1 MVCWNQK
8 NNDIMKNKLNYLLLA
23 ILLIFNASMQ
33 AQPVDMEK
41 MQQAFPDKLAVF
53 LNVNRSVEIT
63 MKDNLPFILENEVSE
78 MMVLNEKGN
87 GMFNKDKVFHSSFN
101 ELKKLEAYTLV
112 PDGNSMQKVKV
123 VDFKTQSSPSKGV
136 FYDDVKETS
145 FDYPKMIKGS
155 ISHVETIHE
164 NKEIRLL
171 NSFYFSS
178 YLPVHKAT
186 YTITYPEDVD
196 IRFIIK
202 NDDGNMVQVKETK
215 KGKRKK
221 LEFTATDINN
231 YEYFGNGTSVQYYAI
246 HVIAYIASYKN
257 NDKTIPVFSSVG
269 ELYKWNAAFLTN
281 INTVADEALQ
291 KTTDSIC
298 LNKNTDWQK
307 AQAIYQW
314 VQNNIKYV
322 AFEDGLE
329 GFVPRQAKDV
339 CTKRYGDCKDMASLL
354 TAMLKMSG
362 LQACFTWI
370 GTRSIPYTY
379 TEVPLPVTDNHMISS
394 VKINNEWIFLDATDP
409 NCIFGMPT
417 SGIQGKQ
424 ALISINADKYELVKV
439 PIMPAS
445 KSIITDSTFL
455 SIKNNTLIG
464 YASVDYLGYYGNDI
478 YNNLQYNKGDDERVY
493 ARRRMAKGSNK
504 FFMKDYK
511 LSFPDPA
518 TKTANIASNF
528 EIPDYIK
535 SVADEIYINLNLEK
549 LFSNTLIDTAK
560 RKVAIENEYLSEI
573 NQVHALAIPAGYE
586 VDYLPKNISITNDVL
601 DFSIR
606 YKKTADAVTA
616 TQQIVMKKLYVQ
628 ANDFPAWNQAASIIS
643 PAYKEQV
650 VLKKKL

>member
-1 MVCWNQK
+1 MVYLKQSNKHTMKK
-8 NNDIMKNKLNYLLLA
+8 NPFYIFLATLLLTSFIA
-23 ILLIFNASMQ
+23 HAQVVELL
-33 AQPVDMEK
+33 K
-41 MQQAFPDKLAVF
+41 MQQLFPDKLAVF
-53 LNVNRSVEIT
+53 SNVNRTVDIT
-63 MKDNLPFILENEVSE
+63 LKDGVPFILENEVSE
-78 MMVLNEKGN
+78 MMVLNEKAN
-87 GMFNKDKVFHSSFN
+87 GMLNKDRVYHSTFN
-101 ELKKLEAYTLV
+101 QLKKLEAYTLV
-112 PDGNSMQKVKV
+112 PDGNSVQKIKV
-123 VDFKTQSSPSKGV
+123 VDFKTQASPSHGV

-145 FDYPKMIKGS
+145 FDYPKMMKGS
-155 ISHVETIHE
+155 ISHVETTHE
-164 NKEIRLL
+164 NKEFRLL
-171 NSFYFSS
+171 NSFYFSN
-178 YLPVHKAT
+178 YLPVHHAT
-186 YTITYPEDVD
+186 YSITYPDDVD
-196 IRFIIK
+196 IRYIIK
-202 NDDGNMVQVKETK
+202 NDDNNKVQIKESK
-215 KGKRKK
+215 RGRRKK
-221 LEFTATDINN
+221 LEFTATDISN
-231 YEYFGNGTSVQYYAI
+231 YEYFGNGTSVPYYAM

-257 NDKTIPVFSSVG
+257 NNETIPVFNSVN

-281 INTVADEALQ
+281 INTVADEVLQ

-298 LNKNTDWQK
+298 HNKTTDWQK

-354 TAMLKMSG
+354 TAMLKISG
-362 LQACFTWI
+362 LQAYFTWI

-379 TEVPLPVTDNHMISS
+379 TEVPLPLTDNHMISA

-439 PIMPAS
+439 PIMPS
-445 KSIITDSTFL
+445 GKSIITDSTFL
-455 SIKNNTLIG
+455 SIKNNTLVG
-464 YASVDYLGYYGNDI
+464 YATVDYLGYFGNDI
-478 YNNLQYNKGDDERVY
+478 YNNLQFNKGDDERVY

-504 FFMKDYK
+504 FLMKDYK

-518 TKTANIASNF
+518 TKAANIASNF

-549 LFSNTLIDTAK
+549 LFSNIPIDTAK

-573 NQVHALAIPAGYE
+573 NQVHALAIPSGYE
-586 VDYLPKNISITNDVL
+586 VDYLPKNISINNDVL
-601 DFSIR
+601 DFSIK
-606 YKKTADAVTA
+606 YKKTAGEVTA
-616 TQQIVMKKLYVQ
+616 TQQIIMKKLYVPVK
-628 ANDFPAWNQAASIIS
+628 DFPAWNQAVSIIS

>member
-1 MVCWNQK
+1 MVHWNQK
-8 NNDIMKNKLNYLLLA
+8 NKPAMKKNPFHILLATLLLNSA
-23 ILLIFNASMQ
+23 AMQ
-33 AQPVDMEK
+33 AQIVELEK
-41 MQQAFPDKLAVF
+41 MQQLFPDKLAVF
-53 LNVNRSVEIT
+53 SNVNRSVEIT
-63 MKDNLPFILENEVSE
+63 MKDGVPFIEENEVSE
-78 MMVLNEKGN
+78 MMVLNEKAN
-87 GMFNKDKVFHSSFN
+87 GMLNKDRVYHSSFN

-112 PDGNSMQKVKV
+112 PDGNGMQKIKV
-123 VDFKTQSSPSKGV
+123 VDFKTQASPSHGV

-145 FDYPKMIKGS
+145 FDYPRMMKGS

-164 NKEIRLL
+164 NKEFRLM

-178 YLPVHKAT
+178 YLPVHNAT
-186 YTITYPEDVD
+186 YSITFPEDVD
-196 IRFIIK
+196 IRYIIK
-202 NDDGNMVQVKETK
+202 NDEKNILQVKETK
-215 KGKRKK
+215 RGRRKR
-221 LEFTATDINN
+221 LEFTATDISN
-231 YEYFGNGTSVQYYAI
+231 YEYFGNGTSVQYYAM
-246 HVIAYIASYKN
+246 HVIVYIASYKN
-257 NDKTIPVFSSVG
+257 NDATIPVFSSVD

-298 LNKNTDWQK
+298 LNKKTDWQK

-314 VQNNIKYV
+314 VQDHIKYV
-322 AFEDGLE
+322 AFKDGLK

-339 CTKRYGDCKDMASLL
+339 CNKRYGDCKDMASLL
-354 TAMLKMSG
+354 TAMLKING

-379 TEVPLPVTDNHMISS
+379 SEVPLPLTDNHMISA
-394 VKINNEWIFLDATDP
+394 VKINGEWIFLDATDP

-424 ALISINADKYELVKV
+424 ALISISADKYELVKV
-439 PIMPAS
+439 PIMPS
-445 KSIITDSTFL
+445 NKSIITDSTFL

-464 YASVDYLGYYGNDI
+464 YASVDYLGYFGNDI
-478 YNNLQYNKGDDERVY
+478 YNNLLFNKGDDERVY

-549 LFSNTLIDTAK
+549 LFSNTPIDTAK

-573 NQVHALAIPAGYE
+573 NQVHALAIPTGYE
-586 VDYLPKNISITNDVL
+586 VDYLPKNISINNDVL

-606 YKKTADAVTA
+606 YKKTAGEVTA
-616 TQQIVMKKLYVQ
+616 TQQIIMKKLYVP
-628 ANDFPAWNQAASIIS
+628 AKDFPAWNQAVSIIS